1 MEINLGWKST
11 LDGKLLWMEDD
22 LQWKTI
28 MDERRPSMEDNLQQ
42 AFGEKR
48 KIAQLP
54 PLALE
59 DKL

>member
-1 MEINLGWKST
+1 
-11 LDGKLLWMEDD
+11 MEDD

-48 KIAQLP
+48 KIAQFP